1 MNTSIT
7 DMNDVTQNGRG
18 GTTMPTRDKLH
29 LILRSL
35 TFIII
40 LVGMAGNATVL
51 WLLGCRMRRNA
62 FSVYVLNLAGA
73 DFLYLCSSFIR
84 YLINYFGLH
93 SIYVSKYFWPIW
105 IFFYLAGLG
114 ILSAISME
122 RCLSVLCPIW
132 YRCRR
137 PRCLSAF
144 LCALL
149 WALSLVLSLVRA
161 YCFLSS
167 NWSWEKCRII
177 DFFTAAWLIFLFLL
191 LSGSSLAVVFRIFCS
206 SRKFRLTR
214 LYVTVLLTVLV
225 YLLCGLPFGIYLF
238 LLIWIDS
245 FNNNAPTYCILI
257 LILLS
262 CVNSCANPIIYFFVG
277 SFRQRRQGQTL
288 KQVLQRALQDTPEEG
303 DSGSSLPQGTLE
315 MSRSG
320 VV

>member
-1 MNTSIT
+1 MNPSIT
-7 DMNDVTQNGRG
+7 DMNDVTQNESG
-18 GTTMPTRDKLH
+18 GTTMPTSSKLR
-29 LILRSL
+29 LILCSL
-35 TFIII
+35 TVTIA
-40 LVGMAGNATVL
+40 LVGIAGNATVL

-73 DFLYLCSSFIR
+73 DFLFLCSSFI
-84 YLINYFGLH
+84 IYFIDCFRLF
-93 SIYVSKYFWPIW
+93 SIYVPIYFWPIW

-114 ILSAISME
+114 ILSAISTE

-149 WALSLVLSLVRA
+149 WALSLVLSLVGT
-161 YCFLSS
+161 YCFLFN
-167 NWSWEKCRII
+167 NWSLEKCRKIC
-177 DFFTAAWLIFLFLL
+177 FFVAAWLIFLFLL
-191 LSGSSLAVVFRIFCS
+191 LFGSSLAMVFRIFCS
-206 SRKFRLTR
+206 SRKFWLTR

-245 FNNNAPTYCILI
+245 FYAPTYCTPIMA
-257 LILLS
+257 LLS
-262 CVNSCANPIIYFFVG
+262 CVNSFANPIIYFFVG